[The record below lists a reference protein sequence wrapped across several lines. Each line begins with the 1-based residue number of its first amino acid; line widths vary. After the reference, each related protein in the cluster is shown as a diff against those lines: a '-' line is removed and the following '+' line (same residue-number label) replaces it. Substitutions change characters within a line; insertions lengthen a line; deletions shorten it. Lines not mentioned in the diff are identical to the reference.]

1 MAFSL
6 GPALPP
12 SPGRTWL
19 PGSLSYSAEHWERK
33 ARARPRPSWR
43 RSLDGQKVGRPA
55 HKGAA
60 EVGTSTSEMKVTV
73 PRPGLTLIRRQQR
86 AWSPRLAGGHVE
98 LWCPPWQL
106 TATCM

>member
-33 ARARPRPSWR
+33 ARACPRPSWR
-43 RSLDGQKVGRPA
+43 RSLDGQQVGRPA

-60 EVGTSTSEMKVTV
+60 ESLASQAGWGPRGAVVPSVAADCHLHVNKVIGV
-73 PRPGLTLIRRQQR
+73 SGAQLG
-86 AWSPRLAGGHVE
+86 AGDHE
-98 LWCPPWQL
+98 P
-106 TATCM
+106 